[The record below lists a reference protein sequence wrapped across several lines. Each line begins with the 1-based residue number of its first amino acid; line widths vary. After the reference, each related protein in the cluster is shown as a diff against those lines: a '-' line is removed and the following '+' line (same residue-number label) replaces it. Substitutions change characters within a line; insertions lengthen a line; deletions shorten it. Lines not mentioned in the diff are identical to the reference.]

1 MAAAA
6 ATSSHLLLLSRQ
18 QAASLRCRLSFLG
31 QPRRPGRAAAA
42 QAQAPGPGVR
52 CMAAVDTA
60 PAATETSSAKSSY
73 ELVTLTTWLL
83 KQQRAGVIDNEMTIV
98 LASIST
104 ACKQIAAL
112 VLRAPIS
119 NLTGV
124 QGAVNVQGEDQ
135 KKLDVISNEV
145 KRLHWKN

>member
-1 MAAAA
+1 
-6 ATSSHLLLLSRQ
+6 
-18 QAASLRCRLSFLG
+18 
-31 QPRRPGRAAAA
+31 
-42 QAQAPGPGVR
+42 
-52 CMAAVDTA
+52 MAAVDTV

-83 KQQRAGVIDNEMTIV
+83 KQEQAGVIDNEMTIV

-145 KRLHWKN
+145 K